1 MSMPSY
7 ESPNVQLYQNIMR
20 DFIRMSVK
28 AGKTKMIFDLRGNG
42 GGNAIL
48 GYDSFKQVFPQAD
61 QEPFGGTRFR
71 ANDALNVV
79 GQMTRDFNANKTFVQ
94 SNPAAFQ
101 EAFGQLSMNDIFL
114 FTSGFSFEH
123 HLDSNNEAFGSWE
136 QMFGPE
142 TVNADKSTTTLRYN
156 FTDEVSYTYPD
167 FSVIGFLKNANET
180 KTQQPFKA
188 QDIVMVS
195 RSVWSPFRVS

>member
-1 MSMPSY
+1 MSIPSY
-7 ESPNVQLYQNIMR
+7 DSPDVQLFQNIMR

-79 GQMTRDFNANKTFVQ
+79 GEMTRNLDANKTVCVEQ
-94 SNPAAFQ
+94 S
-101 EAFGQLSMNDIFL
+101 GCV
-114 FTSGFSFEH
+114 SG
-123 HLDSNNEAFGSWE
+123 
-136 QMFGPE
+136 
-142 TVNADKSTTTLRYN
+142 
-156 FTDEVSYTYPD
+156 
-167 FSVIGFLKNANET
+167 SVRA
-180 KTQQPFKA
+180 
-188 QDIVMVS
+188 V
-195 RSVWSPFRVS
+195 